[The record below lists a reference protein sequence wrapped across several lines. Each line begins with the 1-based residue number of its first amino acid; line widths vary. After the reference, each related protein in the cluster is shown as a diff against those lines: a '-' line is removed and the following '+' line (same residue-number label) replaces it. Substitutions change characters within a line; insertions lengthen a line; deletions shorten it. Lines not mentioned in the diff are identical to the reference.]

1 MFEFIRWSTFLATIS
16 LVVIGYT
23 DQLRLI
29 FLRQDT
35 TGLSLVMMILSFWSW
50 LSYALY
56 GYFRK
61 DRKIFWPNLLGTVII
76 GLILLSFLLY

>member
-1 MFEFIRWSTFLATIS
+1 MFELVRWSTFLATIS
-16 LVVIGYT
+16 LVIVGYT

-29 FLRQDT
+29 FFRQDT
-35 TGLSLVMMILSFWSW
+35 TGLSLMMILLSFWSW

-56 GYFRK
+56 GYFQK

-76 GLILLSFLLY
+76 GLILLSFLFY